1 MAIRSVK
8 TDGRSDGKS
17 LRQYADTFRFIL
29 REYGRTKAKI
39 SLQHLSALALIATST
54 EVAQVLRLHAE
65 IATLVTQ
72 ISESRSEVD
81 QLRTEIGVL
90 RRSYSFRV
98 GSALFGSL
106 RWLRS
111 RVTART

>member
-1 MAIRSVK
+1 MVAIRSVK

-39 SLQHLSALALIATST
+39 TLQHLSALALIATST

-90 RRSYSFRV
+90 RRSYSF
-98 GSALFGSL
+98 
-106 RWLRS
+106 
-111 RVTART
+111 